1 MNRKNFI
8 TTIGVA
14 AGGALSGFSKPNIS
28 QLTNQQLVLPSD
40 EEALWEVVR
49 QEFGFPDGYVYL
61 NTGGIGSVPRLVR
74 SFFSDAWA
82 QLEMNP
88 TPGHDL
94 KKWDSIKKD
103 IVPFLGKNVDYS
115 EIALISSATEG
126 INIILNGLPL
136 QRGDEIITTTHEHV
150 ALHIPLLNQIKRR
163 GVVVKYFEPDIE
175 EGLNNVKKISDLL
188 SKKTRLV
195 FLSHRT
201 TTTGQLL
208 PVTEIGELVRSKNI
222 WFAIDGAQVP
232 GSMEV
237 DVNSYKADFYTF
249 SCHKWMLAPRRTGVL
264 YVRKD
269 MLDIL
274 APVTVGAY
282 SDNGMNIKEGTLEFQ
297 PSAQRYE
304 YGTQNELL
312 FFGLHES
319 IKFINSIGLKKIRVH
334 NEILSER
341 FYQDL
346 KSSSGIEF
354 LSPKEREYRSSMIT
368 FRIPGRT
375 INEISGSMGKDN
387 IRVRPVSE
395 ADLNGIRVSFHLY
408 NNMNDV
414 ERAVVS
420 IRNIVGKDK

>member
-14 AGGALSGFSKPNIS
+14 AGGALTGFQRPVSADFA
-28 QLTNQQLVLPSD
+28 NQQLVLPSD
-40 EEALWEVVR
+40 EETLWEVVR

-61 NTGGIGSVPRLVR
+61 NTGGIGSVPRNVR
-74 SFFSDAWA
+74 SFFNDAWA

-94 KKWDSIKKD
+94 KKWDNIKKA
-103 IVPFLGKNVDYS
+103 IVPFLGKDVDYS
-115 EIALISSATEG
+115 EIALIGSATEG

-136 QRGDEIITTTHEHV
+136 QRGDEIITSTHEHV

-163 GVVVKYFEPDIE
+163 GVVVKYFEPDRE
-175 EGLNNVKKISDLL
+175 VGLNNVKKINDLL

-208 PVTEIGELVRSKNI
+208 PLKEIGELIKSKNI

-237 DVNSYKADFYTF
+237 DVNSYHADFYTF

-274 APVTVGAY
+274 VPVTVGAY
-282 SDNGMNIKEGTLEFQ
+282 SDNGMNIKEGTLNFQ

-312 FFGLHES
+312 FFGLNES
-319 IKFINSIGLKKIRVH
+319 IKFINSIGLKRIRTH

-346 KSSSGIEF
+346 KNTSGIEL
-354 LSPKEREYRSSMIT
+354 LSPAEREYRSSMIT
-368 FRIPGRT
+368 FRIQGKS
-375 INEISGSMGKDN
+375 INEISAAMGKDN

-414 ERAVVS
+414 ERAMVS
-420 IRNIVGKDK
+420 IRNIAGKDK